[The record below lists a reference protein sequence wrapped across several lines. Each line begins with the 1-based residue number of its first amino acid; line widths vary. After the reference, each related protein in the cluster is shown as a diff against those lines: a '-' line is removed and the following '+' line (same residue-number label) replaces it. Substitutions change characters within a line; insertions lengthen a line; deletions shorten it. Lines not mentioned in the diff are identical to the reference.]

1 MMERLCALSRYW
13 LLAVVV
19 LTAATGCQRTVVP
32 VSGRVAVK
40 GKPLAG
46 AVVTFQPQ
54 TGRDSAQPAASGS
67 VGRTDAQGRFALRL
81 VAPDRPGAAPG
92 EHTVTI
98 STAAGD
104 PRASPAKDAHLPKSW
119 RDGSHRFHVPT
130 GGTTE
135 ANFDIK
141 GG

>member
-1 MMERLCALSRYW
+1 MGRLCALPRCC
-13 LLAVVV
+13 LLATVV
-19 LTAATGCQRTVVP
+19 LAAATGCQRNVVP
-32 VSGRVAVK
+32 VSGRVTLN

-54 TGRDSAQPAASGS
+54 TGRDSAQPATSGS
-67 VGRTDAQGRFALRL
+67 AGRTDAQGRFTLRL

-104 PRASPAKDAHLPKSW
+104 PRASPAKEEHLPKSW
-119 RDGSHRFHVPT
+119 RDGSHRFHVPA